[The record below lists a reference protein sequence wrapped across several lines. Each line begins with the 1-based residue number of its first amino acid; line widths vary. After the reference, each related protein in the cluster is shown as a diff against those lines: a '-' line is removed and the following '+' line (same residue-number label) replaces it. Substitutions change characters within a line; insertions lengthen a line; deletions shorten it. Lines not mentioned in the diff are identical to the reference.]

1 MTNSR
6 EREGE
11 QDTRQC
17 ENPNLKYVGSIK
29 ERWSDDYFIDRNL
42 NNPLRKIQFEQ
53 DASFIRS
60 FIKDGVV
67 CDVGCST
74 GEFLRHIKFK
84 GILYG
89 MEINDQAK
97 KIASD
102 IISFEKNIFTE
113 ENFFDLI
120 IFRGTIQHVDNPF
133 QMIKSAHKSLKKGG
147 YLVFLSTPNSNSI
160 LYRVKQ
166 DLPFLDWPLNFYI
179 PGKKDLTNA
188 LENFGFE
195 IMKIEFPYWK
205 TPYRNFLN
213 DHFKFILNLFSRK
226 FYKHAFWGSSMN
238 IAAKKLN

>member
-1 MTNSR
+1 MNNTR
-6 EREGE
+6 EGEGE

-113 ENFFDLI
+113 ENFEWIRNNVKKIVGEWHLVDEEQKSQFKKFRDLYLRHLTRFEVYAINDVDIKDNLWTDEWIDFYGI
-120 IFRGTIQHVDNPF
+120 ITLYIDN
-133 QMIKSAHKSLKKGG
+133 
-147 YLVFLSTPNSNSI
+147 
-160 LYRVKQ
+160 R
-166 DLPFLDWPLNFYI
+166 
-179 PGKKDLTNA
+179 
-188 LENFGFE
+188 
-195 IMKIEFPYWK
+195 
-205 TPYRNFLN
+205 
-213 DHFKFILNLFSRK
+213 
-226 FYKHAFWGSSMN
+226 
-238 IAAKKLN
+238 